1 MDKHCSTTPSGVF
14 QTPDT
19 SFALSNLAMKA
30 LAAFDA
36 CLVQMQRLQQA
47 EARLDPSG
55 YNTAVFGCEA
65 EVADAHALADK
76 LLMAFYRSDNADL
89 WELTNAAWVMLL
101 LLQSNGQDLYLIA
114 QRSAGLRR
122 TAAACARSPLPLEIV
137 SVKRLFATAEVLDL
151 MIEAALDDYA
161 AIDPDNVDDL
171 RGLVGRGL
179 AAAIDQARVRQLSN
193 DPDPAAEPDFGP
205 C

>member
-19 SFALSNLAMKA
+19 SLALPNLAMKA

-36 CLVQMQRLQQA
+36 CLAQMQRLQQA

-55 YNTAVFGCEA
+55 YNVAVWSSEA
-65 EVADAHALADK
+65 EAADAQAQADK
-76 LLMAFYRSDNADL
+76 LLMAFYRSDNAGL

-101 LLQSNGQDLYLIA
+101 LLQSNGIDLYLIA

-122 TAAACARSPLPLEIV
+122 TADACARSPLPLEIV
-137 SVKRLFATAEVLDL
+137 SVPRLLAAAEVLDL

-179 AAAIDQARVRQLSN
+179 AAAIERARVQHLSN

>member
-1 MDKHCSTTPSGVF
+1 MAKNFPTTPPRGSK
-14 QTPDT
+14 TPDM
-19 SFALSNLAMKA
+19 SIALPNLAMTA

-36 CLVQMQRLQQA
+36 GLAQMQCLQRA

-76 LLMAFYRSDNADL
+76 LLMAFYRSDNAGL

-137 SVKRLFATAEVLDL
+137 SVKRLLATAEVLDL

-179 AAAIDQARVRQLSN
+179 AAAIDRARVRHLSN